1 MTDYALVLTVNYP
14 GDAAHNTKP
23 NQTAYSLSGNAA
35 QTLKKHGKQQYKP
48 LKTPTHIRQHHL
60 RKSNAMGASITGVV
74 VAGCFSVLVALIHTM
89 RKENRKDHGEVQ
101 RSLGRIEQKIDGH
114 TENHK

>member
-1 MTDYALVLTVNYP
+1 M
-14 GDAAHNTKP
+14 
-23 NQTAYSLSGNAA
+23 QSWMSLLIPHQNHR
-35 QTLKKHGKQQYKP
+35 LKN
-48 LKTPTHIRQHHL
+48 
-60 RKSNAMGASITGVV
+60 SEMGSQVIGVF

-114 TENHK
+114 MEGHQ